1 MTEIFLYIAIIGIVI
16 VVLLLALEAVQRGIE
31 NDQEP
36 K

>member
-1 MTEIFLYIAIIGIVI
+1 MTEMFFYAGCIGVVI